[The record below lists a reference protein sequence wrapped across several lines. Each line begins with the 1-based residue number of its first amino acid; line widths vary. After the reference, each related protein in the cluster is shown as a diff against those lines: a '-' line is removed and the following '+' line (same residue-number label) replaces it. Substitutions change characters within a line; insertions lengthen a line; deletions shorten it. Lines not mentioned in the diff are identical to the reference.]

1 MLIHPDARSSH
12 ALIHSENFYCTAT
25 NRNTFLRNMKLNVR
39 LVLSV
44 NIVDNT
50 DWREA
55 VLTRNADRREA
66 VLTRKRY

>member
-1 MLIHPDARSSH
+1 
-12 ALIHSENFYCTAT
+12 
-25 NRNTFLRNMKLNVR
+25 MKLNVR

-66 VLTRKRY
+66 VLARNRY